1 MLWLKISVSF
11 HLILK
16 FMKRNSWNLLLVLPI
31 VLVACS
37 SPKTYFTSSIRAKV
51 ENSHQPLEQI
61 QFYSDRDIVLR
72 REIKTG
78 EAKVTSGKVKFEN
91 GHYVNIITLKKNTPG
106 VCTVVKNNVV
116 GISFEQGENKFLTF
130 GKTKFAKPDDPYRI
144 LANEWVND
152 YGVINYDGKQY
163 HIQSSGTEASIMIK
177 SKLLKKSKV
186 EEREMKG
193 RKVGDAN
200 TVSK

>member
-1 MLWLKISVSF
+1 MLA
-11 HLILK
+11 
-16 FMKRNSWNLLLVLPI
+16 LPF
-31 VLVACS
+31 LMVACG
-37 SPKTYFTSSIRAKV
+37 SPKTYFTSSIRAQV

-72 REIKTG
+72 RDLQTG
-78 EAKVTSGKVKFEN
+78 ETKVTSGKVKIEH

-116 GISFEQGENKFLTF
+116 GISFESGENKFLNF

-144 LANEWVND
+144 LANEWIND
-152 YGVINYDGKQY
+152 YGLITYEGKQY

-177 SKLLKKSKV
+177 TKLLKKSKT

-193 RKVGDAN
+193 RKVGDNN
-200 TVSK
+200 TLTK